1 MVGLINLNIVMG
13 IPITSTGTMDK
24 ELSFESKKHVKLVV
38 ESLQYKPIT
47 QRLELM
53 RENLAELKKK
63 RTLDQLKEISKYGLY

>member
-1 MVGLINLNIVMG
+1 MISNIAM
-13 IPITSTGTMDK
+13 TD

-38 ESLQYKPIT
+38 DSLQYKPIT

>member
-1 MVGLINLNIVMG
+1 
-13 IPITSTGTMDK
+13 MDK

-38 ESLQYKPIT
+38 EGLQYKPIS
-47 QRLELM
+47 QKLELM

>member
-1 MVGLINLNIVMG
+1 MPNIAMSDELN
-13 IPITSTGTMDK
+13 
-24 ELSFESKKHVKLVV
+24 FESKKYVNLVV
-38 ESLQYKPIT
+38 DSLQYKPIS